1 MAVDREK
8 SFWLSYSDL
17 MTSLFFIM
25 LVLFIIC
32 VPIIYKQKQEIQII
46 TATLDGSEI
55 SIIEMRDSLEI
66 LRQQTQDLTEEL
78 GKTKATAEQYQSI
91 LQLEEQ
97 FKILSGSSTL
107 RYDET
112 HKTFVAK
119 ELEGIEIFTSLS
131 DKIKPEYYNTI
142 DRVGRDLE
150 KILSNLNQNKN
161 YSFLLVIEGNAA
173 NTYNHTIPVD
183 NTSTYRL
190 SYDRSLALY
199 NRWRSIGIDLRK
211 YNTEIQICG
220 SGLNGINRDT
230 KIEENNKRFVIQIIP
245 KVSNPNN
252 K

>member
-32 VPIIYKQKQEIQII
+32 VPIIYKLKQELGTTI
-46 TATLDGSEI
+46 ATV
-55 SIIEMRDSLEI
+55 
-66 LRQQTQDLTEEL
+66 
-78 GKTKATAEQYQSI
+78 EQYERI
-91 LQLEEQ
+91 LQLEDQ
-97 FKILSGSSTL
+97 FKGLSESSAL
-107 RYDET
+107 RYDEK

-131 DKIKPEYYNTI
+131 DQIKPEYYNKI
-142 DRVGRDLE
+142 DNVGRDLE
-150 KILSNLNQNKN
+150 KILSKLNQNKN

-183 NTSTYRL
+183 NKSTYQL
-190 SYDRSLALY
+190 SYNRSLALY
-199 NRWRSIGIDLRK
+199 NRWRNKGIDLRK

-252 K
+252 ISN